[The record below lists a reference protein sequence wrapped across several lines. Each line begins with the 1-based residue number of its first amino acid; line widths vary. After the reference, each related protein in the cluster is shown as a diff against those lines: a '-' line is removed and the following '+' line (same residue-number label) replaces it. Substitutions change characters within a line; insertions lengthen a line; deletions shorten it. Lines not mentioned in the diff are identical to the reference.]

1 MHWWSNINADADRT
15 KHEYGADE
23 NHAVSD
29 DYYFGEQPESAALP
43 VAPAFEHPIPG
54 HVAKQM
60 ETENGADDIDE
71 GIQPYW
77 LGSLFTHWPT

>member
-1 MHWWSNINADADRT
+1 M
-15 KHEYGADE
+15 
-23 NHAVSD
+23 SD

-43 VAPAFEHPIPG
+43 VAPAFEHQIPA

-71 GIQPYW
+71 GIQPY
-77 LGSLFTHWPT
+77 